1 MLVYINKEY
10 FVLQSDQHGA
20 KYGNTE
26 GPASWAC
33 SFEKL
38 LDDPMGLHVF
48 AVSNKFCYSI
58 KKIIFIYAKIAL
70 FFFMYYS
77 FTFISLCLFFIE
89 YFSND

>member
-10 FVLQSDQHGA
+10 FFLQSDQNGA
-20 KYGNTE
+20 KYGNAE

-48 AVSNKFCYSI
+48 AVSNI
-58 KKIIFIYAKIAL
+58 NFI
-70 FFFMYYS
+70 
-77 FTFISLCLFFIE
+77 
-89 YFSND
+89 

>member
-48 AVSNKFCYSI
+48 AVSYST
-58 KKIIFIYAKIAL
+58 KKIILIYAKTA
-70 FFFMYYS
+70 FF
-77 FTFISLCLFFIE
+77 
-89 YFSND
+89 